1 MHQSDYC
8 MQTSVLKLSD
18 TKKGTNMAIAFHYL
32 LAFFGSLFSRQA
44 FSSKAAPQSVAQIKD
59 HTAMCNLDLIVSHD
73 L

>member
-1 MHQSDYC
+1 MLC
-8 MQTSVLKLSD
+8 KPVLKTSD
-18 TKKGTNMAIAFHYL
+18 TQKGTNTLYGTSL
-32 LAFFGSLFSRQA
+32 LVSCFRGLFSRQA